1 MRKCAS
7 PGLGMSILMA
17 NSEKLSTALPRIAYD
32 GTVHY
37 ILLTESCLI
46 KKSKV
51 KCIMRNLKNFVE
63 HF

>member
-37 ILLTESCLI
+37 VLLTVLFN
-46 KKSKV
+46 KKK
-51 KCIMRNLKNFVE
+51 
-63 HF
+63 